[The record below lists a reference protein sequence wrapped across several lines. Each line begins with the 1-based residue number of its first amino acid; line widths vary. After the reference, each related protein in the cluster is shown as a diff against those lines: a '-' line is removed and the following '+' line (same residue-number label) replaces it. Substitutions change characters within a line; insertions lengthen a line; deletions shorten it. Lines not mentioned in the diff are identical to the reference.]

1 MTRAAIIANRLWD
14 EGNRA
19 WRDELEQA
27 RDSGQTLLERIEQ
40 RTREWEAHLKNNGA
54 VPQHRDEDEV
64 TGVVIDLDM
73 ERHLREAL
81 KQRAFMKD
89 DFIDEIFAHAR
100 QLSWKET
107 RR

>member
-1 MTRAAIIANRLWD
+1 MTRAVVIANRLWD

-19 WRDELEQA
+19 WRAELEAA

-54 VPQHRDEDEV
+54 VPQLRDEDEV

-81 KQRAFMKD
+81 KQKAFMRD
-89 DFIDEIFAHAR
+89 DFITEIFAHAR
-100 QLSWKET
+100 QLSWQET
-107 RR
+107 GR